1 MFPLSRQLRETEMK
15 LRKRY
20 GIGAAILLLS
30 ALYVVGCSVS
40 GHLPLP
46 G

>member
-1 MFPLSRQLRETEMK
+1 MFPLSRQLRQAETR
-15 LRKRY
+15 LRKCY
-20 GIGAAILLLS
+20 GIGIAVMLLS

>member
-1 MFPLSRQLRETEMK
+1 MFPLSRQLREAEMK

-20 GIGAAILLLS
+20 GIGVAVLLLS